1 MLFEGGHMIDDFVRL
16 SLGVTIMHGSRH
28 WQLQKSRKSETQY
41 DIVLQES
48 KEEDIRL
55 SEFFFIQSPT
65 DPNCIVIAS
74 VVYSGMYVANG
85 ERTKVKKYKTIYFGR
100 DNNTYG
106 MTQSFLENGVP
117 LKVLALKPNENGV
130 KLVALQVH
138 HVKFLEK
145 IKF

>member
-1 MLFEGGHMIDDFVRL
+1 MIEDFVRL
-16 SLGVTIMHGSRH
+16 SLGVTLTHNSKQ
-28 WQLQKSRKSETQY
+28 WQLQQKMDNINKY
-41 DIVLQES
+41 DIILQES
-48 KEEDIRL
+48 EEGDKRL

-74 VVYSGMYVANG
+74 VVDSGMYVANG